1 MSYNNLHNN
10 HPLINRNNKCLL
22 NRKIVTI
29 HSEDRDINKYPNPNN
44 FSITLPEPIKN
55 IQSMRLLESI
65 FPADLYIFS
74 NFYQNTKMKIG
85 INSNP
90 NYSGPN
96 NPIDIN
102 GTIQYFETLETIEI
116 SEGNYTY
123 SQLSLELQNALNNI
137 DSVSGFVVTYSVPE
151 QKFYI
156 ANTSNFYFAFIF
168 NQSNTYNNCSY
179 NNVFNNNVRWGLG
192 WNLGFKKQVYLPNEH
207 TDTTKDGM
215 INSQSSPWFSAPSD
229 PSKPVYWIKSEMCS
243 NIRSSEVIYMDVE
256 KYNSVDELVPNVSN
270 TTSNYISNANC
281 VDNNC
286 NTICVNGELKKS
298 NSTAQAKSNY
308 EKVLNS
314 SSSTRTASLKN
325 VNSCLNKSNQ
335 NDYGGKV
342 NSVFAKIYTRGF
354 NVDVINESITDGEQG
369 AHNYITTFNNQLEE
383 KISKLHFKFRFHD
396 GTPVD
401 FCNKDFNF
409 AIEFNS
415 IKSDLNDFELREVY
429 NSYS

>member
-10 HPLINRNNKCLL
+10 HPLINRNSKCLL
-22 NRKIVTI
+22 NRKIITI
-29 HSEDRDINKYPNPNN
+29 HSEDRDINKYPNSNN

-65 FPADLYIFS
+65 FPADLFIFS
-74 NFYQNTKMKIG
+74 SFYQNTKFKIG
-85 INSNP
+85 INFNT
-90 NYSGPN
+90 NYSGPDN
-96 NPIDIN
+96 LIDVN
-102 GTIQYFETLETIEI
+102 GTIQYFEQLHTIEI

-123 SQLSLELQNALNNI
+123 DQLSLELQNALNNI
-137 DSVSGFVVTYSVPE
+137 NSVSGFVVTYSVPE

-156 ANTSNFYFAFIF
+156 ANTSNFYFVLIF
-168 NQSNTYNNCSY
+168 NEHCEYNNCNY
-179 NNVFNNNVRWGLG
+179 NNAYNNNVRWGLG
-192 WNLGFKKQVYLPNEH
+192 WNLGFKKEVYVPNEY
-207 TDTTKDGM
+207 TDTTKDGQ
-215 INSQSSPWFSAPSD
+215 INSQSSPWFTAPSD
-229 PSKPVYWIKSEMCS
+229 PGRPVYWIKSELCS
-243 NIRSSEVIYMDVE
+243 NIRSSEVIYMEVE
-256 KYNSVDELVPNVSN
+256 KYNSVDELVPNVNN
-270 TTSNYISNANC
+270 TSTNYTSNKHCIN
-281 VDNNC
+281 NNC
-286 NTICVNGELKKS
+286 NSVCLNGEIKKS
-298 NSTAQAKSNY
+298 SNTVLPKSNY

-314 SSSTRTASLKN
+314 SSSTRTASIKN
-325 VNSCLNKSNQ
+325 VNSCLNKSSH

-354 NVDVINESITDGEQG
+354 NKHAMNESITDGEQG

-409 AIEFNS
+409 SVEFNS